1 MADLHQPHDR
11 LFRAVFSD
19 AGEAASLLRTALP
32 DTIGESFEWTTLTLV
47 EGTFVDEEL
56 HESQSDLLYRVRH
69 TATGQAVSMYLLFEH
84 QSSPDRW
91 LRLRLL
97 RYCCRIWETERRDG
111 PERCELR
118 PIVPVVF
125 YQGARGWNHS
135 TEFADLFA
143 EAARGLPW
151 VPGFAH
157 ELLDQTTL
165 EPDGVGGGIKG
176 RIAQLLMMV
185 AFNRHLDAALQLT
198 AQLLPSLR
206 QAGGGVDER
215 RRFYRYL
222 LSTQDRAV
230 VRRLRE
236 ALRRRESE
244 EGNEMMTYAEELLAE
259 GRAEGRAE
267 GEAKGRAEGEAKGR
281 AEGETRKQIE
291 MVEGFLRVGVAWD
304 VIEAATGLNEAGF
317 EALKAQSPGSGS

>member
-1 MADLHQPHDR
+1 
-11 LFRAVFSD
+11 
-19 AGEAASLLRTALP
+19 
-32 DTIGESFEWTTLTLV
+32 
-47 EGTFVDEEL
+47 
-56 HESQSDLLYRVRH
+56 
-69 TATGQAVSMYLLFEH
+69 MYLLFEH

-97 RYCCRIWETERRDG
+97 RYCCRIWEAERRDG
-111 PERCELR
+111 PERRELR

-135 TEFADLFA
+135 SEFADLFT

-165 EPDGVGGGIKG
+165 EPDGVGGGIRG

-198 AQLLPSLR
+198 AQLLPLLR
-206 QAGGGVDER
+206 QGGGGVDER
-215 RRFYRYL
+215 RQLYRYL

-244 EGNEMMTYAEELLAE
+244 EGNEMITYAEELLAE
-259 GRAEGRAE
+259 G
-267 GEAKGRAEGEAKGR
+267 EAKGRAEGR

-291 MVEGFLRVGVAWD
+291 MVEGLLRVGVTWE

-317 EALKAQSPGSGS
+317 AALKAQSPGSGS

>member
-1 MADLHQPHDR
+1 M
-11 LFRAVFSD
+11 
-19 AGEAASLLRTALP
+19 TA
-32 DTIGESFEWTTLTLV
+32 
-47 EGTFVDEEL
+47 
-56 HESQSDLLYRVRH
+56 RK
-69 TATGQAVSMYLLFEH
+69 
-84 QSSPDRW
+84 
-91 LRLRLL
+91 
-97 RYCCRIWETERRDG
+97 RR
-111 PERCELR
+111 ELR

-143 EAARGLPW
+143 EAARDLPW

-165 EPDGVGGGIKG
+165 EPDGVGGGLKG

-198 AQLLPSLR
+198 AQLLPLLR
-206 QAGGGVDER
+206 QGGGGVDER

-244 EGNEMMTYAEELLAE
+244 EGNEMITYAEELLAE
-259 GRAEGRAE
+259 G
-267 GEAKGRAEGEAKGR
+267 EAKGRAEGR

-291 MVEGFLRVGVAWD
+291 MVEGLLRVGVTWE

-317 EALKAQSPGSGS
+317 AALKAQSPGSGS

>member
-1 MADLHQPHDR
+1 MGSATCKL
-11 LFRAVFSD
+11 RA
-19 AGEAASLLRTALP
+19 G
-32 DTIGESFEWTTLTLV
+32 
-47 EGTFVDEEL
+47 
-56 HESQSDLLYRVRH
+56 
-69 TATGQAVSMYLLFEH
+69 
-84 QSSPDRW
+84 DRW
-91 LRLRLL
+91 IPLGGCIIGRHRLRLL
-97 RYCCRIWETERRDG
+97 RYCCRIWEAERRDE
-111 PERCELR
+111 PKRRELR
-118 PIVPVVF
+118 PVVPVVF
-125 YQGARGWNHS
+125 YQGTRGWSHS

-151 VPGFAH
+151 VPGFSH

-165 EPDGVGGGIKG
+165 EPDGVGGGIRA

-198 AQLLPSLR
+198 AQLLPLLR
-206 QAGGGVDER
+206 QGGGGVDER

-236 ALRRRESE
+236 ALRRRGSD

-259 GRAEGRAE
+259 GRAEG
-267 GEAKGRAEGEAKGR
+267 EAKGRVEGRVEGRAEGR

-291 MVEGFLRVGVAWD
+291 MVEGLLRVGVTWE
-304 VIEAATGLNEAGF
+304 VIEAATGLDEAGF
-317 EALKAQSPGSGS
+317 EALKAQSSGSDS